1 MDVMHRAPGNR
12 RNPAARDG
20 LLHRVRAEFHEMPCL
35 RLTREQAQR
44 LFGLRPDVSERV
56 LATLVRE
63 GTLTC
68 GPDGRYG
75 MRESDPFSREVAYF
89 G

>member
-1 MDVMHRAPGNR
+1 MDLIHRAPANR
-12 RNPAARDG
+12 RNPAARDQ
-20 LLHRVRAEFHEMPCL
+20 LLHRVRAEFREMPCL

-44 LFGLRPDVSERV
+44 LFGLRADISERV
-56 LATLVRE
+56 LAALVRE

-75 MRESDPFSREVAYF
+75 MREAVGFPRELAHF